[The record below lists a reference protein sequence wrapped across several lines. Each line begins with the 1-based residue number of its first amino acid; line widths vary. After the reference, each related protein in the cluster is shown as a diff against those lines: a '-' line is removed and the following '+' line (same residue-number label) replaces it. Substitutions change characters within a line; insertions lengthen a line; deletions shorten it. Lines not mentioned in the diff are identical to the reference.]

1 MRFTRCFAL
10 VGALA
15 LAACGPHTA
24 GPPATPSTTA
34 PSPGPDGY
42 QPQMPTTFDTVEV
55 TGTQGLIVAE
65 LAYNTAATGVKTA
78 VQVGLVKPG
87 SPLAVT
93 IRGLNRTASDAL
105 EVARGARTK
114 VERAAAVAR
123 ALGAIASL
131 STATPKAG
139 AR

>member
-1 MRFTRCFAL
+1 MRLHLMAAAC
-10 VGALA
+10 LA
-15 LAACGPHTA
+15 LAACGTVA
-24 GPPATPSTTA
+24 SGPPATPSTTA
-34 PSPGPDGY
+34 PSPVV
-42 QPQMPTTFDTVEV
+42 TSTFDTVEV

-114 VERAAAVAR
+114 VERAVAVAR